1 MPTLYGAW
9 GSNKEIIFNFPK
21 ITDVKYSGYSVSSN
35 ICKVSNTSGNLSSG
49 WGYAT
54 TTISTKN
61 ESGVLTQ
68 RISSY
73 RSTLNEYGDVFLKN
87 LDDSSMDIGIYLN
100 KDYPYAQ
107 IVINP
112 ESCSITTATIPYVT
126 YSLVYAVPVISNI
139 VVNRKYSTQQLTV
152 DFSVNTCDSYSITVN
167 GNTVT
172 NTKVLNEGYFNNGLN
187 TISITCVNGD
197 KSATKEYQYTFEQTQ
212 PTVSNFTV
220 ESVNGY
226 VDEKVDITFTGT
238 LYTRFSVYN
247 NDKVILNGTGNKAT
261 LPSSGLVIG
270 TNKLHVVLY
279 NDLIDSK
286 HGNFTKS
293 VSSSVVNK
301 TLKTYTPTVSN
312 VILENDGN
320 LIDNDSVLTWQST
333 YQNTANIY
341 INDALY
347 RSVSTEKALTI
358 SKGAFKVGQNKV
370 KVEIIKAAVPGVA
383 NSEVIAYNTTTYTM
397 TRIMPTISELSTNGA
412 NTDNTIRVS
421 WKSTNQTTY
430 KLYQDSRLIV
440 AGGDEK
446 FVDIEP
452 GTLSPTN
459 GILKVVIYYN
469 SGFDV
474 ISIASM
480 IDFSGTQNT
489 PIIYGLEPS
498 NISINVDD
506 IIEVTFST
514 NDYCDEW
521 EIAAA
526 GSIIRGTNSRS
537 IAFPKNAFNK
547 GSNTIKLTT
556 HYSPA
561 HNASEVRVASKV
573 VTFTGYGRPSSL
585 AIDDRSV
592 YTTATPTI
600 EWVADSEQTTVQ
612 YILKHEGV
620 EVENKTV
627 ITTDNFIKLGVLENH
642 KTYVLHIRIKNSYD
656 LWSEYAVKEF
666 ETNFNEI
673 DPPTIEVFPKG
684 GDVLIII
691 KSHQGDTFN
700 GICLFRK
707 LGQGEWV
714 QITDQRVNSDDSILD
729 STCIGE
735 GHYKARV
742 YDSLG
747 GYADSDI
754 KSVNISIK
762 NYHLSNVQDVTQN
775 MQLDFV
781 KPSYTTTN
789 DVVVKRFAGNSKPRV
804 FKGNAKYDNAAL
816 TVTLE
821 SHELLTFLDFIE
833 NGEIFCYRDR
843 RGKKMFCFASIDSY
857 TPVNAFFMEVSLTLT
872 EVNFIEKGI
881 YSGSGWKQLVYL
893 NGSYYLDGA
902 IDLSGYISSDEVGF
916 KETSSNEGI

>member
-1 MPTLYGAW
+1 MPTLYGSW

-21 ITDVKYSGYSVSSN
+21 ITDVKYSGYSVSNN

-54 TTISTKN
+54 TIISTKN
-61 ESGVLTQ
+61 ESGTLTQ

-73 RSTLNEYGDVFLKN
+73 RSTINEYGDLFLKN
-87 LDDSSMDIGIYLN
+87 LNDSAIDIGIYLN
-100 KDYPYAQ
+100 KNYPYAQ
-107 IVINP
+107 IVVNP
-112 ESCSITTATIPYVT
+112 ESCSIKTDTIPYVT
-126 YSLVYAVPVISNI
+126 YSLVYAVPTISNI

-152 DFSVNTCDSYSITVN
+152 DFTVDTCDSYSITVN

-172 NTKVLNEGYFNNGLN
+172 NTKVLNESFFNNGLN

-197 KSATKEYQYTFEQTQ
+197 KASTKEYQYTFAQTQ
-212 PTVSNFTV
+212 PEVSNFTV
-220 ESVNGY
+220 ESTNGY
-226 VDEKVDITFTGT
+226 VDENVDIAFTGT
-238 LYTRFSVYN
+238 LYTRFSVFN
-247 NDKVILNGTGNKAT
+247 NDKLIFSGTGNKAT
-261 LPSSGLVIG
+261 LPKSGLVIG
-270 TNKLHVVLY
+270 ANKLHVVLY
-279 NDLIDSK
+279 NDLTDSK

-293 VSSSVVNK
+293 VTSSVVNK

-333 YQNTANIY
+333 YQDVANIY
-341 INDALY
+341 INDILY
-347 RSVSTEKALTI
+347 KSIEAENVLTI
-358 SKGAFKVGQNKV
+358 SKGTFKAGQNKI
-370 KVEIIKAAVPGVA
+370 KVEVVKAAVPGIA
-383 NSEVIAYNTTTYTM
+383 NSEVVAYNTTTYTM
-397 TRIMPTISELSTNGA
+397 TRIMPAISGLNTNGA

-421 WKSTNQTTY
+421 WNSTNQTTY
-430 KLYQDSRLIV
+430 KLYQDSKLIMS
-440 AGGDEK
+440 GGTEK

-452 GTLSPTN
+452 GTLLPAGS
-459 GILKVVIYYN
+459 ILKVVIYYN

-474 ISIASM
+474 INVESL
-480 IDFSGTQNT
+480 IDFTGTQNT
-489 PIIYGLEPS
+489 PAIYGLEPS
-498 NISINVDD
+498 SISINVDD

-514 NDYCDEW
+514 NDYCNEW
-521 EIAAA
+521 ELAAA
-526 GSIIRGTNSRS
+526 GSIIRGTNARS
-537 IAFPKNAFNK
+537 IAFPKNAFSK

-556 HYSPA
+556 YYSPE
-561 HNASEVRVASKV
+561 HNASEVRIATKV
-573 VTFTGYGRPSSL
+573 VTFTGYGRPSPL
-585 AIDDRSV
+585 IIDGRTV

-600 EWVADSEQTTVQ
+600 EWMADSEQTAVQ
-612 YILKHEGV
+612 YVVKHEGL
-620 EVENKTV
+620 EIESKTV
-627 ITTDNFIKLGVLENH
+627 ITTDNFIKLGILENH
-642 KTYVLHIRIKNSYD
+642 KTYTLHIRIKNSYD
-656 LWSEYAVKEF
+656 LWSEYTIKEF

-691 KSHQGDTFN
+691 KSYQGDTFN

-735 GHYKARV
+735 AHYKARV

-762 NYHLSNVQDVTQN
+762 NYHLANVQDVTQN

-789 DVVVKRFAGNSKPRV
+789 EIVVKRFAGNSKPRV
-804 FKGNAKYDNAAL
+804 FKGNANYDTAAL

-821 SHELLTFLDFIE
+821 NHELLTLLDFVE
-833 NGEIFCYRDR
+833 SGEIFCYRDR
-843 RGKKMFCFASIDSY
+843 RGKKMFCFASIDNY

-881 YSGSGWKQLVYL
+881 YSGSGWKKLVYL

-916 KETSSNEGI
+916 KETNSNEGI